1 MGKYRFLLA
10 AMFFILPFIRNV
22 AATLESN
29 GTGGGDWENAS
40 SWDGSNTP
48 ADMSDGDTLV
58 IHLGDTITIN
68 TNLNFNGV
76 VQVFGVLAFDKG
88 KLNMDSNSVIQLATG
103 SDIIAL
109 SSGQNDQIRI
119 GDANNKIS
127 VTDINNLVTPNQLTE
142 DSLMGLGCA
151 VTGDCEAD
159 PLPVK
164 VLYFRASQQNGR
176 IRLEWCTSYEKDF
189 DFFTIERSKNGVYF
203 NPHAKVYSK
212 TKNSSQN
219 IKYEF
224 VDELPFGGLSYY
236 RLRATDLS
244 GFSEHHGVIAVK
256 LNESGPDIL
265 LYPNP
270 VTDNYMMISYSGLQE
285 TTYKI
290 LNITGIQLAEGI
302 LQPGINRL
310 QFRNALE
317 SGYYFIK
324 VEDPKEISEKF
335 IVK

>member
-1 MGKYRFLLA
+1 MGRYRFFLTTMFIVLPIIRSLA
-10 AMFFILPFIRNV
+10 T
-22 AATLESN
+22 TLDSN
-29 GTGGGDWENAS
+29 GSGGGDWENTS
-40 SWDGSNTP
+40 SWDGTITP
-48 ADMSDGDTLV
+48 ADLSDGDTL
-58 IHLGDTITIN
+58 IIQLGDTITIN

-76 VQVFGVLAFDKG
+76 VQVYGVLVFDKG
-88 KLNMDSNSVIQLATG
+88 KLNMDSNSVVQLATG

-109 SSGQNDQIRI
+109 STGQNDQIRI

-142 DSLMGLGCA
+142 DSLTGLGCA

-164 VLYFRASQQNGR
+164 VLYFIASPEHGR

-189 DFFTIERSKNGVYF
+189 DFFTIERSKNGTFFDTY
-203 NPHAKVYSK
+203 AKVYSEI
-212 TKNSSQN
+212 KNSSYN
-219 IKYEF
+219 TIYEF

-236 RLRATDLS
+236 RLKATDMN
-244 GFSEHHGVIAVK
+244 GFSDYHGVVALK
-256 LNESGPDIL
+256 LNESGPDFL

-270 VTDNYMMISYSGLQE
+270 VTENYIMISYTGLRE
-285 TTYKI
+285 TTCKI
-290 LNITGIQLAEGI
+290 LNITGIQFAEMV
-302 LQPGINRL
+302 LKPGINHL
-310 QFRNALE
+310 QFNDVLE

-324 VEDPKEISEKF
+324 VEEAKEISGNF

>member
-10 AMFFILPFIRNV
+10 AVIIVLPIIRNL

-29 GTGGGDWENAS
+29 ASGGGDWENAS

-76 VQVFGVLAFDKG
+76 IQIYGVLVFDKG

-142 DSLMGLGCA
+142 DSLTDLGCA

-164 VLYFRASQQNGR
+164 VLYFRAAHENGR

-189 DFFTIERSKNGVYF
+189 DFFTIERSKNGSFF
-203 NPHAKVYSK
+203 NTHAKVYSMI
-212 TKNSSQN
+212 KNSSQN

-224 VDELPFGGLSYY
+224 DDELPFGGLSYY
-236 RLRATDLS
+236 RLKATDIN
-244 GFSEHHGVIAVK
+244 GFSEYHGVIAVK

-270 VTDNYMMISYSGLQE
+270 VTENYIMISYTGLQE

-290 LNITGIQLAEGI
+290 LNITGIQLTEGV
-302 LQPGINRL
+302 LQPGINRI
-310 QFRNALE
+310 QFSNVLE

-324 VEDPKEISEKF
+324 VENAKEISEKF

>member
-1 MGKYRFLLA
+1 MGKYRFFLA
-10 AMFFILPFIRNV
+10 AMIIVLPIIKSL

-29 GTGGGDWENAS
+29 GSGGGDWENAS

-48 ADMSDGDTLV
+48 ADMSNGDTL
-58 IHLGDTITIN
+58 IIYLGDTITISS
-68 TNLNFNGV
+68 NLNFNGV
-76 VQVFGVLAFDKG
+76 IQIYGVLVFDKG

-119 GDANNKIS
+119 GDTNNKIS

-142 DSLMGLGCA
+142 DSLTDLGCA

-159 PLPVK
+159 PLPVM
-164 VLYFRASQQNGR
+164 VLYFRGSQENGR
-176 IRLEWCTSYEKDF
+176 IILEWCTSYEKDF
-189 DFFTIERSKNGVYF
+189 DFFTIERSKNGTFF
-203 NPHAKVYSK
+203 NTHARLYSK
-212 TKNSSQN
+212 VNNSSKN

-224 VDELPFGGLSYY
+224 VDELPFDGLSYY
-236 RLRATDLS
+236 RLKATDRN

-256 LNESGPDIL
+256 LNEPGFDIL

-270 VTDNYMMISYSGLQE
+270 VTENCIMISYNGLQE

-290 LNITGIQLAEGI
+290 LNITGIQLDEGV
-302 LQPGINRL
+302 LQPGINHL
-310 QFRNALE
+310 QFSSVLE

-324 VEDPKEISEKF
+324 TENPKEISEKF

>member
-1 MGKYRFLLA
+1 MA
-10 AMFFILPFIRNV
+10 AMFIFLPIIRSL

-29 GTGGGDWENAS
+29 GSGGGDWENVS

-48 ADMSDGDTLV
+48 ANMSNGDTL
-58 IHLGDTITIN
+58 IIFLGDTITIYS
-68 TNLNFNGV
+68 NLSFNGV
-76 VQVFGVLAFDKG
+76 IQIYGVLVFDKG

-142 DSLMGLGCA
+142 DSLTDLGCA
-151 VTGDCEAD
+151 VTGDCDAD

-164 VLYFRASQQNGR
+164 VLYFRASYDNGR
-176 IRLEWCTSYEKDF
+176 VRLEWCTSFEKDF
-189 DFFTIERSKNGVYF
+189 DFFTIERSKNGTFF
-203 NPHAKVYSK
+203 NTHAKVYSK
-212 TKNSSQN
+212 IKNSFHN

-224 VDELPFGGLSYY
+224 VDEFPFGGLSYY
-236 RLRATDLS
+236 RLKATDMN

-270 VTDNYMMISYSGLQE
+270 VTENYIMISYTGLQE

-290 LNITGIQLAEGI
+290 LNIAGIQLAEGI

-310 QFRNALE
+310 QFNSILE

-324 VEDPKEISEKF
+324 VEDPEEISEKF